1 MSAAK
6 ERAEA
11 IERRVVDKQASNDL
25 SMVIQMMP
33 KLLEA
38 KSFASW
44 INQLERA
51 AFQCRWSKDVL
62 DLDMNG
68 EELPEEM
75 SLKQTAD
82 TRVAYSA
89 MITLCAGHDV
99 MDELESVEVGAARE
113 VYKVLYQWHYH
124 PTESG

>member
-1 MSAAK
+1 MSAK

-11 IERRVVDKQASNDL
+11 AERRAVDKQASSDL
-25 SMVIQMMP
+25 TMVINMMP

-38 KSFASW
+38 TSFASW

-51 AFQCRWSKDVL
+51 AFQCGWSEDVL
-62 DLDMNG
+62 DLEMDD
-68 EELPEEM
+68 EEPPEEV

-82 TRVAYSA
+82 IRVAYSA

-99 MDELESVEVGAARE
+99 MDELESVEVGAARK
-113 VYKVLYQWHYH
+113 VYKILYQ
-124 PTESG
+124 